1 MLQSDFDREI
11 TRLRNHYGDRHY
23 SSELVAILWKEYGKL
38 NLKDFRAIIL
48 EAIATRPQGRPP
60 LRDDFRTIASEI
72 GINAPLM
79 KTWQYFD
86 LSDCMTCG
94 GAGFYYVKLQNG
106 GTGVVCCDE
115 CAAGKNMQIAPK
127 PHINF
132 TIKNVRGAVYDRP
145 GKAAST

>member
-1 MLQSDFDREI
+1 MQQQEFDREI

-23 SSELVAILWKEYGKL
+23 SSELVAILWKEFGAL
-38 NLKDFRAIIL
+38 ALKDFRAIIL

-79 KTWQYFD
+79 KTWRYFEV
-86 LSDCMTCG
+86 SDCLTCG
-94 GAGFYYVKLQNG
+94 GCGWYFIKRIDG
-106 GTGVVCCDE
+106 GSGIVACDD

-132 TIKNVRGAVYDRP
+132 TIQRIHGAVYDRA
-145 GKAAST
+145 GRINS